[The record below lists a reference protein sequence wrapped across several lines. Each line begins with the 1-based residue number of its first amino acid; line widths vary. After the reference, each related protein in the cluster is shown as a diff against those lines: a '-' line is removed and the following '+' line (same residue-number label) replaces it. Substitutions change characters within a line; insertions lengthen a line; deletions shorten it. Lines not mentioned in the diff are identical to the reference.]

1 MGRVGPSNTAAL
13 IRASQYNGPWLTMG
27 AASASAFR
35 KACVALGVQGT
46 RAMNKAAL
54 RRELL
59 KFPQGDVKRALGW
72 TDPRELTDAEREEMC
87 NHLRRNGFL

>member
-13 IRASQYNGPWLTMG
+13 IRASHYSGPWLTMG
-27 AASASAFR
+27 AASVNSFR
-35 KACVALGVQGT
+35 KACVALGVPGT

-59 KFPQGDVKRALGW
+59 KFPQDDVKRALGW
-72 TDPRELTDAEREEMC
+72 TEPRELSEEEREAMC
-87 NHLRRNGFL
+87 ERLRRNGFL